1 MINQN
6 LAKIRN
12 EIKKKS
18 IILSLGYFLISSI
31 VFIGFWYLF
40 VIILQLSYQGVR
52 VVPYPHETFESF
64 FNLIIHAIDG
74 HTLWNH
80 VGASLLRVLIGLF
93 YAFVVAVPLGIII
106 ALNRHL
112 DRIIKPII
120 ELLRPIPPIA
130 WIPFAIITFGLTTL
144 SHAFIIFIGA
154 FFPLLQNTY
163 DGVRQSTKVYQD
175 VALSLG
181 ASKPQIAIEI
191 ILPSIFPN
199 IRSFKTTDCNR
210 NNITFNISKY
220 NYWSTNCDWG
230 GMDVCDSGR
239 DDGDKWCRN
248 WIFYQLYEKYWTLF
262 QYDGGDDDDCA
273 CWITHQRY
281 FLAY

>member
-6 LAKIRN
+6 LTKIKN
-12 EIKKKS
+12 EINKNS
-18 IILSLGYFLISSI
+18 IILSLGYFSISFI

-64 FNLIIHAIDG
+64 FYLLIHKIDG
-74 HTLWNH
+74 NTLWNH

-93 YAFVVAVPLGIII
+93 YAFIVAVPLGIAIG
-106 ALNRHL
+106 LNRHL

-154 FFPLLQNTY
+154 FFPLVQNTY

-175 VALSLG
+175 VARSLG

-199 IRSFKTTDCNR
+199 I
-210 NNITFNISKY
+210 ITGLRIATGVAWMCVIAAEMLGISGAGIGY
-220 NYWSTNCDWG
+220 FINYMKSIGHYSNMMA
-230 GMDVCDSGR
+230 GMMMIAFVGLFIN
-239 DDGDKWCRN
+239 GVFLL
-248 WIFYQLYEKYWTLF
+248 IEKYSLKWKL
-262 QYDGGDDDDCA
+262 GD
-273 CWITHQRY
+273 
-281 FLAY
+281 

>member
-6 LAKIRN
+6 LAEIRN

-52 VVPYPHETFESF
+52 VVPYPHEAFESF
-64 FNLIIHAIDG
+64 FNLLIHAIDG

-93 YAFVVAVPLGIII
+93 YAFVVAIPLGIII

-154 FFPLLQNTY
+154 FFPLVQNTY

-199 IRSFKTTDCNR
+199 IITGLRIAIGVGWMCVIAAEMMGISGAGIGYFINYMK
-210 NNITFNISKY
+210 NIGHYSNMMA
-220 NYWSTNCDWG
+220 
-230 GMDVCDSGR
+230 GMMMIALVGLLIN
-239 DDGDKWCRN
+239 G
-248 WIFYQLYEKYWTLF
+248 IFLLIEKYALKWKL
-262 QYDGGDDDDCA
+262 GD
-273 CWITHQRY
+273 
-281 FLAY
+281 